1 MTRTRAV
8 GVTLLLACACG
19 RGSQDGAVGPAAAV
33 VASSSAAP
41 VASAPPS
48 ASVAAA
54 SAAPQAWHGKYTTT
68 PGSLVVPKDWAKTHW
83 SSSDT
88 TAGVGDGTMQLAVD
102 PATHR
107 VTGTLD
113 GAIGAAVVEGVV
125 GADGVTASVRRKDPT
140 DKGLAG
146 TLVATA
152 SADKI
157 TGTLTLATGD
167 GATLRSG
174 AFTLTPGGP

>member
-1 MTRTRAV
+1 MTRGHGLV
-8 GVTLLLACACG
+8 LVLLACACG
-19 RGSQDGAVGPAAAV
+19 RGSQEVPAGPAPSV
-33 VASSSAAP
+33 VASSSAAA
-41 VASAPPS
+41 VASAAPS

-54 SAAPQAWHGKYTTT
+54 GTAPQAWHGKYTTT

-88 TAGVGDGTMQLAVD
+88 TAGVGDGTMLLTVD

-107 VTGTLD
+107 ITGTLD
-113 GAIGAAVVEGVV
+113 GAIGAAVVEGLL
-125 GADGVTASVRRKDPT
+125 GEGGLTATIRRKDPT

-152 SADKI
+152 SADKV
-157 TGTLTLATGD
+157 TGTLTLTTGD

-174 AFTLTPGGP
+174 TFTLTPGGP

>member
-1 MTRTRAV
+1 MKRGDALV
-8 GVTLLLACACG
+8 VTLLLACACG
-19 RGSQDGAVGPAAAV
+19 RGSQEGATGPTPSVAA
-33 VASSSAAP
+33 SAAP
-41 VASAPPS
+41 AASAGPS

-54 SAAPQAWHGKYTTT
+54 AAAPQAWHGKYTTT

-102 PATHR
+102 PTSHR

-113 GAIGAAVVEGVV
+113 GAVGAAVVEGLV
-125 GADGVTASVRRKDPT
+125 GESGLTGSVRRKDPT

-146 TLVATA
+146 TLVATV
-152 SADKI
+152 SADKVA
-157 TGTLTLATGD
+157 GTLTLTTGD

-174 AFTLTPGGP
+174 TFTLTPGGP